1 MRKAKA
7 SATSSP
13 RESCSYSEGSPFS
26 PWLTQQHIENGSE
39 IRQEGLENVMMLDRD
54 VSAFD
59 ALDFGIETAACSFLP
74 SLADLPYNGT
84 TTDLTQD
91 NNASETSTPSGL
103 PTPIV
108 HDGPNSNIF
117 WVPASTNNQS
127 TLHLNREVPSSSNGN
142 HRTHDGSDD
151 WLRGA
156 DTQVDTNITDQN
168 ILSGILTPVATDNSV
183 DTVNL
188 SSSAKDLR
196 RPFLDSQQ
204 SDAKSKN
211 SWVRKL
217 AEANVKL
224 FEHASTMPSAL
235 DVDCET
241 PRPSERSHSNDSEHD
256 AQEQGDKGGFAID
269 VTFELSRQLLVIL
282 SEICPA
288 NTDSQANPKSAK
300 YDFSSTSNAAKGTRH
315 GSDALSSPHMTTSPK
330 NKWMSL
336 RFDAGSTLLVLS
348 CYTRILDIYNGF
360 FDFVLASLSH
370 PNGNDLLRRTRL
382 PSFVIGS
389 FSLHSSTLQITLMIR
404 FVEEVFERLRKVF
417 SQMDFLS
424 AASNEEHADGLGS
437 SPDSPGVSEATIR
450 ATRCKETSV
459 VRKMNELRR
468 QLQRSAII

>member
-1 MRKAKA
+1 
-7 SATSSP
+7 
-13 RESCSYSEGSPFS
+13 
-26 PWLTQQHIENGSE
+26 
-39 IRQEGLENVMMLDRD
+39 MLDRD
-54 VSAFD
+54 VSAFE
-59 ALDFGIETAACSFLP
+59 ALDFGIETAARSFLP
-74 SLADLPYNGT
+74 SLAELPYNGT

-91 NNASETSTPSGL
+91 HNASGTTTPSGL
-103 PTPIV
+103 STPIV

-142 HRTHDGSDD
+142 HRTHDGYDD
-151 WLRGA
+151 WLRGT
-156 DTQVDTNITDQN
+156 DTQVETNIIDQN
-168 ILSGILTPVATDNSV
+168 IFSGLLTPVATNASV
-183 DTVNL
+183 DTVNS

-204 SDAKSKN
+204 SEAKRNN

-217 AEANVKL
+217 AEANVQL
-224 FEHASTMPSAL
+224 FEHATTMPSAL
-235 DVDCET
+235 DVGGES
-241 PRPSERSHSNDSEHD
+241 PRPSEWSHGNDSDQD

-300 YDFSSTSNAAKGTRH
+300 YDFPSTSNAAKRTGH
-315 GSDALSSPHMTTSPK
+315 GSDVLSSPQMTASPK
-330 NKWMSL
+330 NKWRSL
-336 RFDAGSTLLVLS
+336 RSDAGSALLVLS

-360 FDFVLASLSH
+360 FDLVLASLSH

-389 FSLHSSTLQITLMIR
+389 FSLHSSPTLQITLMIR
-404 FVEEVFERLRKVF
+404 FVEEVFERLRQVF

-424 AASNEEHADGLGS
+424 GASNEEHADGLGS
-437 SPDSPGVSEATIR
+437 SPDSAGVSEATIR